1 MPYVRV
7 PNCGSAGVI
16 KDLSKHE
23 LPLPAWTDANNVR
36 FMDGYAQQF
45 LGHGSAYGTPAVIP
59 YHVVAVAS
67 SGTRYWLYAGAAK
80 IYATTI
86 SGGIATHTNL
96 TRQTAGVD
104 VDYTGTPNQWT
115 SCLLS
120 GIPILNAG
128 NTIDP
133 PQQWD
138 LNIADRMT
146 VLSNWPTNTFCKSM
160 RSFKNFLVALN
171 VTKAGTQ
178 FRHMVK
184 WSTPAVP
191 GAVPST
197 WDPSD
202 PTQDAGENDLASSP
216 GEIIDGLQLRDSFM
230 IYKEDAIWR
239 MNYIGGVAVMS
250 FQQVA
255 GTSGALNRNC
265 IVENDT
271 YHFVLTGSDVII
283 HDGQNVTSILDKQSR
298 RALFQSFDAS
308 ATDRAFV
315 FKNPFL
321 NEIWVCYPEAGN
333 SIPNK
338 ALVWNYRD
346 RTVSYRDIP
355 SIHHANFGAVDSS
368 LGDTWDSDGD
378 PWNSDLTAWNGPD
391 FTPNTTRVLMA
402 SNNQKLYLLD
412 TSASF
417 DGVKPFWF
425 MERVGLDFGNP
436 EVRKFV
442 SGIRLRVSGAD
453 GDTVMVK
460 VGQSDD
466 PYEDPIYNTAVEHV
480 IGTTLACDTF
490 VSGRYI
496 AVRIESGSAY
506 FARVDSFDINVDE
519 EGEF

>member
-36 FMDGYAQQF
+36 FLEGYAQQF

-59 YHVVAVAS
+59 YHVVAVNVS
-67 SGTRYWLYAGAAK
+67 NTRYWLYAGAAK
-80 IYATTI
+80 IYAVTI
-86 SGGIATHTNL
+86 TGGVAVHTNL
-96 TRQTAGVD
+96 TRQTASVD

-115 SCLLS
+115 STLLS

-133 PQQWD
+133 PQRWD
-138 LNIADRMT
+138 LNIANRMVT
-146 VLSNWPTNTFCKSM
+146 LDNWPVNTFCKSL
-160 RSFKNFLVALN
+160 RAYKNFLVALN
-171 VTKAGTQ
+171 VTKAGTN

-184 WSTPAVP
+184 WSTPADP
-191 GAVPST
+191 GSVPST
-197 WDPSD
+197 WDPAD

-230 IYKEDAIWR
+230 IYKEDSIWR
-239 MNYIGGVAVMS
+239 MTYTGGPFVMD
-250 FQQVA
+250 FQQVM

-265 IVENDT
+265 IVENDG
-271 YHFVLTGSDVII
+271 YHFVLTGSDIII
-283 HDGQNVTSILDKQSR
+283 HDGQNATSILDKQSR
-298 RALFQSFDAS
+298 RSLFQDIDAS

-321 NEIWVCYPEAGN
+321 NEIWVCYPQAGN

-338 ALVWNYRD
+338 ALVWNYKD

-355 SIHHANFGAVDSS
+355 AVHHANFGAVDSS

-378 PWNSDLTAWNGPD
+378 PWNSDLTVWNGPD

-417 DGVKPFWF
+417 DGVKPDWYL
-425 MERVGLDFGNP
+425 ERVGLDFGTP
-436 EVRKFV
+436 ETRKLV
-442 SGIRLRVSGAD
+442 TGIRLRVTGAV
-453 GDTVMVK
+453 GDTIMVK
-460 VGQSDD
+460 VGSSND
-466 PYEDPIYNTAVEHV
+466 PYVDPTYSAAVTHT
-480 IGTTLACDTF
+480 IGSTVACDLF

-506 FARVDSFDINVDE
+506 FTRIDSYDIDVQN
-519 EGEF
+519 EGDW